1 MKNVHIPESMAR
13 WAGVGLVL
21 VAASQP
27 SAAFGGAGSLENCA
41 TFTTC
46 TAAVGS
52 STLADVR
59 YVFQP
64 YSPFYLIPAGMN
76 PIVNGVSETRRSDVH
91 AVGSAA
97 PSWAAVGLGNCIL
110 PCVQG
115 NPFAS
120 TAQARAQS
128 DFASNRAAAASGYA
142 ASGTDDHG
150 QGISAAV
157 GVGTDAQSRS
167 AWRDVWTFT
176 NSGHLNATVLLDGR
190 ASDASN
196 TFPSSFTRG
205 IPLSNYGDWS
215 WNLKVWDV
223 DNLKIGDYDEV
234 TLGPT
239 LVVSV
244 QDRSGIFNEQ
254 RPTFSSILA
263 LDFDFVSGVRYVV
276 IAELVVQASYGRKID
291 LYNTARLGGAVL
303 SAGAQLNAL
312 SGHDYLAPVPEP
324 GPALMWLGGLAAIAL
339 WSRRRLRPAEEGAW
353 AHP

>member
-1 MKNVHIPESMAR
+1 MAR

-21 VAASQP
+21 MAASQP

-46 TAAVGS
+46 TAAVGNNTAAS
-52 STLADVR
+52 LR

-64 YSPFYLIPAGMN
+64 HSLFYP
-76 PIVNGVSETRRSDVH
+76 
-91 AVGSAA
+91 
-97 PSWAAVGLGNCIL
+97 
-110 PCVQG
+110 QG

-128 DFASNRAAAASGYA
+128 DFASNRASAASGYA
-142 ASGTDDHG
+142 ASGTDDYG

-167 AWRDVWTFT
+167 AWPYGWTFT
-176 NSGHLNATVLLDGR
+176 NSSHLNATVLLDGR
-190 ASDASN
+190 ASDATN
-196 TFPSSFTRG
+196 TFPSTFTLG
-205 IPLSNYGDWS
+205 VTGLSNYGDWS

-223 DNLKIGDYDEV
+223 DNLSIGDYDEV

-244 QDRSGIFNEQ
+244 HDRSGIFNEQ
-254 RPTFSSILA
+254 RPTFSSSLA
-263 LDFDFVSGVRYVV
+263 LDFDFVSGMQYVV
-276 IAELVVQASYGRKID
+276 IAELVVQARYGRTID

-303 SAGAQLNAL
+303 SASAQMNAL

-324 GPALMWLGGLAAIAL
+324 KPTLMRLGGLVAIAR
-339 WSRRRLRPAEEGAW
+339 WPRRRLRPAEEGAW

>member
-1 MKNVHIPESMAR
+1 MKNGHIPESMAR

-21 VAASQP
+21 MAASQT

-46 TAAVGS
+46 SAAVGS
-52 STLADVR
+52 STRANVR

-64 YSPFYLIPAGMN
+64 HSLSYQLPVGMN
-76 PIVNGVSETRRSDVH
+76 PIVNGVSETWRSDVH

-97 PSWAAVGLGNCIL
+97 PSRAAVGVGFDCF
-110 PCVQG
+110 PAPVCVG
-115 NPFAS
+115 IPFTTSAE
-120 TAQARAQS
+120 ARAQS
-128 DFASNRAAAASGYA
+128 GFAINRASAASGYA

-150 QGISAAV
+150 RGISAAV
-157 GVGTDAQSRS
+157 GVGNDAHSYS

-176 NSGHLNATVLLDGR
+176 NSGHLSATVLLDGR

-205 IPLSNYGDWS
+205 IPLSNYGNWS

-223 DNLKIGDYDEV
+223 DNLRIGDYDEV

-239 LVVSV
+239 LVASV

-254 RPTFSSILA
+254 RPTFSSSLA
-263 LDFDFVSGVRYVV
+263 LDFDFVSGVQYVV
-276 IAELVVQASYGRKID
+276 IAELVVQASYGRTID

-339 WSRRRLRPAEEGAW
+339 WSRRRLRTAEAGV
-353 AHP
+353 

>member
-1 MKNVHIPESMAR
+1 MKNDHIPESMAR

-21 VAASQP
+21 MAASQP
-27 SAAFGGAGSLENCA
+27 SAAFGGADSLENCA

-52 STLADVR
+52 STLASLRV
-59 YVFQP
+59 VFQP
-64 YSPFYLIPAGMN
+64 YSLLYQLPEGLN
-76 PIVNGVSETRRSDVH
+76 PIAE
-91 AVGSAA
+91 
-97 PSWAAVGLGNCIL
+97 
-110 PCVQG
+110 
-115 NPFAS
+115 
-120 TAQARAQS
+120 ARAQS
-128 DFASNRAAAASGYA
+128 DFASNRASAASGYA

-150 QGISAAV
+150 RGISAAV
-157 GVGTDAQSRS
+157 GVGTVAQSYS
-167 AWRDVWTFT
+167 AWRDGWTFT

-196 TFPSSFTRG
+196 TFPSTFTLG
-205 IPLSNYGDWS
+205 VTGLSNYGDWS

-223 DNLKIGDYDEV
+223 DNLSIGDYDEV
-234 TLGPT
+234 TLGLT
-239 LVVSV
+239 LVASV
-244 QDRSGIFNEQ
+244 QDRSGIFNER
-254 RPTFSSILA
+254 RPTFSSSLA

-312 SGHDYLAPVPEP
+312 SGHDYLMPVPEP
-324 GPALMWLGGLAAIAL
+324 GPALMCLGELATTAL
-339 WSRRRLRPAEEGAW
+339 RSRRWPRPAEEGAR